1 MSVASP
7 RSWAVLW
14 DTAPAPEAP
23 ASTTPVDAAAATIRV
38 AAACAAARGGAVE
51 VVLVRRREHG
61 AAVPAWLEAAIGSA
75 RVSCVRSVE
84 HQLLERGT
92 PGATATVLGVAVHSV
107 GGVHTVCL
115 RHDYDAVDLC
125 GLLATTLGATAVTSV
140 LEVRAGEDGLHIV
153 RPAHGGRLLAELR
166 VGRNEPLLLT
176 VPRGASLLAT
186 TPDVAVEDARRSL
199 RIEPLELDPRLA
211 CGLPDRELL
220 GIDEPT
226 APASLMAAE
235 RIVAVGRGLGG
246 PEHLPLARR
255 LAAALDAEV
264 AGSRPVIDAGWLPP
278 ERQVGSSGQTVAP
291 ALYLALGISGAAQHL
306 EGMSGAR
313 CVVAINRDPEAPL
326 LRSARYAIVG
336 DLHEVVPELLAALA
350 EE

>member
-1 MSVASP
+1 MSVAST

-14 DTAPAPEAP
+14 DTPTSVE
-23 ASTTPVDAAAATIRV
+23 AAATIRV

-51 VVLVRRREHG
+51 VVVLRRQGHP
-61 AAVPAWLEAAIGSA
+61 ADAPAWLEDAIGSVQ
-75 RVSCVRSVE
+75 VSRFRSVE

-92 PGATATVLGVAVHSV
+92 PGATAAVLGSAVRSV

-140 LEVRAGEDGLHIV
+140 LGVSAGEDGLHIV

-166 VGRNEPLLLT
+166 VRGTEPLLLT
-176 VPRGASLLAT
+176 VPRAASPVAAATGLAAEGALG
-186 TPDVAVEDARRSL
+186 DL
-199 RIEPLELDPRLA
+199 RIEPVELDPRLA
-211 CGLPDRELL
+211 CALPDRELL
-220 GIDEPT
+220 GVDEPT
-226 APASLMAAE
+226 TPASLVTAE

-255 LAAALDAEV
+255 LAAALDAEL

-291 ALYLALGISGAAQHL
+291 SLYLALGISGAAQHL

-336 DLHEVVPELLAALA
+336 DLHEIVPELLAALA
-350 EE
+350 EEQV